1 MLNNEFEHVV
11 DEIKNNLDK
20 FIRDVLKV
28 DINHNGKFSCV
39 LGKHT
44 DSTPS
49 MSIMPQNR
57 QLAHCFSC
65 GATVNIFQIAAVTH
79 GLPYNG
85 EDWYIHTVPKL
96 AEMLGIPYEAKEL
109 TPEQKFKVS
118 LYKIYDDAASIIINC
133 KDKVTLE
140 KYLKI
145 RNIRSDVASFYGIG
159 IVESYKVFYDKLLS
173 LGHDPDL
180 IHKADLD
187 NPRIFNH
194 NNLIFTINND
204 NNRPVAF
211 VARNMQY
218 EEAVKAGDNEAVKYI
233 NSKQSAIYNKGG
245 LLYNFNKA
253 VAHTPPL
260 YICEGYIDAISGIQK
275 GLSNLVAL
283 GSAAFT
289 DNKYGSHI
297 KLLQHYAIQDVILIP
312 DIDKPG
318 LDALDK
324 TLEIFANH
332 PEFKV
337 KIVLLGTL
345 NGKKTDLDSYFQ
357 THTLEDF
364 KQLPRLTVFDY
375 KLSKYD
381 DGKNYNADGAEICK
395 EMIPYIINEK
405 SKVDQYQC
413 VLKLSAKTG
422 IPTEVIQKEIDAH
435 FNEQDYLKLQE
446 IKDLKKDINYVLDRT
461 TDKEEIQEI
470 ITNKLKTFAKKDEI
484 IINDAESNKQRI
496 LALKDDLLNRE
507 NSAFI
512 LNDFAELGK
521 SLDGIPKKAVCFAIP
536 AVSNIGKSTMVRH
549 LAYDI
554 IKNNP
559 NSICLMITI
568 DDSFEKAVTTFVTLE
583 SGLKISEVAKPK
595 LMIRPDRPYYDLK
608 MKMLQ
613 EGWERF
619 AAYSNRIIVKDASDK
634 VNTTFNIR
642 RLIED
647 YKNKY
652 HDKDLFVVIDN
663 FHNLTDFPNLG
674 TTERMAEIS
683 RLVKEMSV
691 IYNIPIFNVMEL
703 RKSDDFKG
711 KHTLDD
717 IKSAGDI
724 VYDVDVVLMIHQD
737 LHVNPED
744 SFDYWYDPSN
754 GRDYNNQLIKY
765 PINIVNIAKTK
776 ISGFKSN
783 TYWRFRT
790 DRARF
795 YNISGKEF
803 HTLREYNKEG
813 KDTITYSDN
822 ISIGNT
828 IAKMPTDDMEF

>member
-1 MLNNEFEHVV
+1 MANNDLEQVIELTK
-11 DEIKNNLDK
+11 DKLDVY
-20 FIRDVLKV
+20 IRDVLKV
-28 DINHNGKFSCV
+28 PIDGNGKFSCL

-49 MSIMPQNR
+49 MAIYPKNK

-65 GATVNIFQIAAVTH
+65 GATVNIYQIAAAVQ
-79 GLPYNG
+79 GLPCSG
-85 EDWYIHTVPKL
+85 EEWVLHTVPTLAKL
-96 AEMLGIPYEAKEL
+96 LNIPYEPKEL
-109 TPEQKFKVS
+109 TPEQKFKIS
-118 LYKIYDDAASIIINC
+118 LYKIYNDANSILINC
-133 KDKVTLE
+133 KDKTTLS

-145 RNIRSDVASFYGIG
+145 RNIRDDVANYMGIG
-159 IVESYKVFYDKLLS
+159 IVESYKIFYDKLLA
-173 LGHDPDL
+173 LGYDPDL

-204 NNRPVAF
+204 NGNPVGF

-218 EEAVKAGDNEAVKYI
+218 EEAVKAGDSEAIKYI
-233 NSKQSAIYNKGG
+233 NSKQSPIYNKGS
-245 LLYNFNKA
+245 LLYNFDKA
-253 VAHTPPL
+253 LANTPPL

-275 GLSNLVAL
+275 GIPNLVAL

-289 DNKYGSHI
+289 DSEYGSHI
-297 KLLQHYAIQDVILIP
+297 KLLQKYSVKDIIIIP
-312 DIDKPG
+312 DVDKPG
-318 LDALDK
+318 IASLEK
-324 TLEIFANH
+324 TLDIFSKH

-337 KIVLLGTL
+337 RIILLSNL
-345 NGKKTDLDSYFQ
+345 NNKKVDLDSYLQ
-357 THTLEDF
+357 THTLEEF
-364 KQLPRLTVFDY
+364 KMLPKLSVFDY

-381 DGKNYNADGAEICK
+381 DGKNYNADGADICK

-405 SKVDQYQC
+405 SKVDQYQL
-413 VLKLSAKTG
+413 VQKLASKSG
-422 IPTEVIQKEIDAH
+422 IPADVIQKEIDAH
-435 FNEQDYLKLQE
+435 FNEQDYLRLQKV
-446 IKDLKKDINYVLDRT
+446 KDLKKDINYILDRT
-461 TDKEEIQEI
+461 TNEDEIKES
-470 ITNKLKTFAKKDEI
+470 ITNKLINFTAKEEVI
-484 IINDAESNKQRI
+484 ENDAESNKQRI
-496 LALKDDLLNRE
+496 LALKEDLLTRE
-507 NSAFI
+507 NSTFI

-595 LMIRPDRPYYDLK
+595 LMIRKDRPYYDIK

-619 AAYSNRIIVKDASDK
+619 AQYSNRIIVKDASDK

-642 RLIED
+642 RLIEC
-647 YKNKY
+647 YKNQY

-663 FHNLTDFPNLG
+663 FHNLTDFPNLA

-737 LHVNPED
+737 LHVDPDE
-744 SFDYWYDPSN
+744 SYDYWYDPEN

-795 YNISGKEF
+795 YNITGTEF
-803 HTLREYNKEG
+803 HTLRECNKNG
-813 KDTITYSDN
+813 KDAMPYTDN
-822 ISIGNT
+822 IIIGNT
-828 IAKMPTDDMEF
+828 IQKVVPDYEF